1 MIVGRVVL
9 ITAGVVQTQAGAGA
23 LLLLAVLL
31 ELRGGVVEG
40 GDVLVERGQRGLGL
54 PAHQLRVRVRAGGD
68 LILVTAADLGAVT
81 LSTTVGSACL
91 NYYTAQKNLLIID
104 RWWLKES

>member
-1 MIVGRVVL
+1 MIVGRVVP

-40 GDVLVERGQRGLGL
+40 GDVLVELGQRGLGL
-54 PAHQLRVRVRAGGD
+54 PAHQLRVHVRD
-68 LILVTAADLGAVT
+68 MILVTAADLGAVT

-91 NYYTAQKNLLIID
+91 LLHYYTCGAAQKKSVNH
-104 RWWLKES
+104 

>member
-40 GDVLVERGQRGLGL
+40 GDVLVELGQRGLGL

-68 LILVTAADLGAVT
+68 LILVTAADLGTVT

-91 NYYTAQKNLLIID
+91 LLHYYTCGAAQKKSVNH
-104 RWWLKES
+104 